1 MLATL
6 FNTLILLSL
15 YIMNI
20 DFVIIIIACPT
31 IVLATYFFTNIINY
45 ITNIILKTHSH
56 ILPIIQNSIKQ
67 MITIAIFV
75 CISISVYTIIIQGI
89 DLQLLAIAIILI
101 VSIIALH
108 LYIKDNEKYR
118 NIH

>member
-1 MLATL
+1 
-6 FNTLILLSL
+6 
-15 YIMNI
+15 MNI

-56 ILPIIQNSIKQ
+56 LLPIIQNVIKQ
-67 MITIAIFV
+67 LIAVVVFV
-75 CISISVYTIIIQGI
+75 CIAISIYKIIIQGI
-89 DLQLLAIAIILI
+89 DLQLLAIAMILI

-108 LYIKDNEKYR
+108 LYIKDNEKYS

>member
-1 MLATL
+1 
-6 FNTLILLSL
+6 
-15 YIMNI
+15 MNI

-56 ILPIIQNSIKQ
+56 LLPIIQNVIKQ
-67 MITIAIFV
+67 LITVAVFV
-75 CISISVYTIIIQGI
+75 CIAISVYTIIIQGI
-89 DLQLLAIAIILI
+89 DLQLLAIAMILI

-108 LYIKDNEKYR
+108 LYIKDNENYR

>member
-1 MLATL
+1 MISILL
-6 FNTLILLSL
+6 NTLILLSL

-31 IVLATYFFTNIINY
+31 IVLATYFFINIINY

-56 ILPIIQNSIKQ
+56 ILPIIQNIIKQ
-67 MITIAIFV
+67 LIAVVVFV
-75 CISISVYTIIIQGI
+75 CIAISVYKIIIQGV
-89 DLQLLAIAIILI
+89 DLQLLAIAMILI
-101 VSIIALH
+101 ISIISLH